1 MTRTTSRGKKRISI
15 VIASLFIILGIGA
28 AYAYWTSTGTGT
40 GTAQTGTSEAL
51 EITSEAAVG
60 TIVPDGP
67 GQTID
72 FTVTNPSEGSLY
84 LTGVTVEMATA
95 PGMPWVPTGDCSID
109 DYTAAITTAPTAGDI
124 PSLGTV
130 DNGVATVTLEST
142 GVNQDDCK
150 GQEVPLL
157 FTAS

>member
-1 MTRTTSRGKKRISI
+1 MNRTISRGKKRISI
-15 VIASLFIILGIGA
+15 VVAALFMILGVGA
-28 AYAYWTSTGTGT
+28 VYAYWTSTGTGT
-40 GTAQTGTSEAL
+40 GTAETGTSAAL

-60 TIVPDGP
+60 TIVPNGP

-84 LTGVTVEMATA
+84 LTSVAVTMETA
-95 PGMPWVPTGDCSID
+95 PGVAWVPPVGCDIA
-109 DYTAAITTAPTAGDI
+109 DYTAAITTAPPAGDI
-124 PSLGTV
+124 ASLGTV
-130 DNGVATVTLEST
+130 DGVATVTLAST
-142 GVNQDDCK
+142 AENQDACQ